1 MDNIPLCY
9 NRGVKAFDDIFSYLP
24 QDVRDSLDALFSRYH
39 FTESQKLEIVKDEA
53 DLRQWMEGS
62 FTALADYAAIDSRK
76 DGRKGEA
83 YLAAMREYMG
93 KLRGSETD
101 YSSFAPSSPPRA
113 KHGIRDIDKPIIL
126 GRCPCPVDGEKTRCC
141 NLRTMDPIEQC
152 AFSCAYCSVQ
162 SFYSEGEIHTI
173 KDLRDRLLSMEI
185 DPSVWH
191 IGTGQA
197 SDSLLLGD
205 DKGTLSALTAFAEA
219 HPDVIIEL
227 KSKSGRDVF
236 QHGYPRNMFFSWSL
250 NAPTIIAKEEHL
262 TASLEERLADAERA
276 RDKGSLVGFHIHP
289 MVYFKGWDEEY
300 PRVAEEIERR
310 FSPDDIY
317 AISIGTL
324 TFTKAVL
331 KKLRQRGAESR
342 VLEMELEEAAGK
354 FSYPLETKRLM
365 FRTVYD
371 SFSPLFHNNVF
382 FYLCMEDPS
391 LWPEVLG
398 REYPCDKVFEED
410 MKRSYMAKMRKR

>member
-126 GRCPCPVDGEKTRCC
+126 ARCPCPVDGEKTRCC

-173 KDLRDRLLSMEI
+173 KDLRGRLLSMEI

-398 REYPCDKVFEED
+398 REYSCDKAFEED